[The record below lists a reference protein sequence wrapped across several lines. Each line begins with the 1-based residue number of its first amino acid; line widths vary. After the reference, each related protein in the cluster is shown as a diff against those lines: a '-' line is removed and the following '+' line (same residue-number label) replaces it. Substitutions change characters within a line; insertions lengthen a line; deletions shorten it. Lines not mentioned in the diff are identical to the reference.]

1 MSRHTEGFTK
11 LIRQRQGEQFEEWLQ
26 QAEQSHILL
35 FQSFASGL
43 RDDYDA
49 VKAAMTLEVSNGQ
62 VEGKI
67 NRLKLMKRQ
76 MYGRASLKLL
86 ERRFILTS

>member
-1 MSRHTEGFTK
+1 VVTLAEGFTK
-11 LIRQRQGEQFEEWLQ
+11 LIRQRQGEQLEEWLQ
-26 QAEQSHILL
+26 QAEQSHMLL
-35 FQSFASGL
+35 FGSFASGL

-62 VEGKI
+62 VEGQI